1 MASIGLGALS
11 SAGTAA
17 TNRASAR
24 MAREQMAFQER
35 MSNTAVQRSVA
46 DYRAAG
52 LNPALA
58 YGHQASSPGGAM
70 GSVQDPVSAGIS
82 TAQGARAAL
91 QALRQGKEQHELA
104 MEIGKQTKQSAAFK
118 AKQDELDTW
127 MKIDDQRLHAK
138 DTLMRERLLPW
149 EERLKQSQVLLSELE
164 QPGARAAAD
173 FYNVVGPWSKGLPAM
188 VSAASLAAPVLR
200 AVRGAQIFRA
210 SRAGIGAA
218 VTSARGVQAAKAAMK
233 AGDPRGKI
241 VMRTV
246 NGQTFKTR
254 VVNGK
259 TEWFHNGV
267 WREEP

>member
-1 MASIGLGALS
+1 MWETLASIGLGPLS

-118 AKQDELDTW
+118 AKQDELDT
-127 MKIDDQRLHAK
+127 
-138 DTLMRERLLPW
+138 
-149 EERLKQSQVLLSELE
+149 
-164 QPGARAAAD
+164 
-173 FYNVVGPWSKGLPAM
+173 
-188 VSAASLAAPVLR
+188 
-200 AVRGAQIFRA
+200 
-210 SRAGIGAA
+210 
-218 VTSARGVQAAKAAMK
+218 
-233 AGDPRGKI
+233 
-241 VMRTV
+241 
-246 NGQTFKTR
+246 
-254 VVNGK
+254 
-259 TEWFHNGV
+259 
-267 WREEP
+267 